1 VAGAE
6 GAAAPGEELK
16 GPPCVPGCG
25 TIASD
30 EEKLMPIYEYACPQ
44 CGHEFEALVRSGTT
58 PECPTCHSTRLDKK
72 LSVFATASAD
82 AAPQHAMPEACASCG
97 HPGGPGACAFD

>member
-1 VAGAE
+1 VRDEVRGAS
-6 GAAAPGEELK
+6 
-16 GPPCVPGCG
+16 G
-25 TIASD
+25 TIRLD
-30 EEKLMPIYEYACPQ
+30 EEKPMPIYEYACPQ

-58 PECPTCHSTRLDKK
+58 PECPSCRSTRLDKK